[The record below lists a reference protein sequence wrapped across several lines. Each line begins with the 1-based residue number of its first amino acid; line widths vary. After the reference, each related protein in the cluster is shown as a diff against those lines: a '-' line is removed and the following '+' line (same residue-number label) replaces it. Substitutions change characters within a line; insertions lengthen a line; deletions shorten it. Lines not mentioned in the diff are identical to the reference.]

1 MDFFSV
7 EYLEHLRD
15 VYLVPFGINLLIAIL
30 VFYIGRTVARLII
43 RVLDRIATRSNVDE
57 SLRKFLLDLAYGLLM
72 AIVVIAA
79 LERLGVKTTAA
90 IAILGA
96 LGLAIGFALQGS
108 LGNFASGVLIITFK
122 PYKIGD
128 LVEIA
133 GHTGVVDDIKVFNTV
148 LRSPDNIQILVP
160 NGQVTGGTIKNMSTR
175 GIRRV
180 DMVFGIG
187 YDDDIKKAKEMIEK
201 VLSEDSRILAEPT
214 YQVAVSNLGDS
225 SVDLVVRPWVKVE
238 DYWGVKFHT
247 LERLKLEA
255 DAAGISIPFPQRD
268 VHLFEEKKAA

>member
-1 MDFFSV
+1 MDLFSI
-7 EYLEHLRD
+7 EHLQRLAHQS
-15 VYLVPFGINLLIAIL
+15 LVPFGINLLIAIF
-30 VFYIGRTVARLII
+30 VYFIGRSIARLII
-43 RVLDRIATRSNVDE
+43 RVLDRLAERSNVDE
-57 SLRKFLLDLAYGLLM
+57 SLRKFVLDLVYGVLM
-72 AIVVIAA
+72 AIVVITA

-160 NGQVTGGTIKNMSTR
+160 NGQVTSGTIKNMSTR

-180 DMVFGIG
+180 DIVFGIG

-201 VLSEDSRILAEPT
+201 VLSEDNRILAEPA

-238 DYWGVKFHT
+238 DYWGVRFHT
-247 LERLKLEA
+247 LERLKIEA
-255 DAAGISIPFPQRD
+255 DAAGISIPYPQRD

>member
-1 MDFFSV
+1 MDFFSI
-7 EYLEHLRD
+7 EHLERLAHQ
-15 VYLVPFGINLLIAIL
+15 YLVPFGINLLIAIF
-30 VFYIGRTVARLII
+30 VYFIGRSIARLII
-43 RVLDRIATRSNVDE
+43 RVLDRLAERSNVDE
-57 SLRKFLLDLAYGLLM
+57 SLRKFVLDLVYGVLM
-72 AIVVIAA
+72 AIVVITA

-160 NGQVTGGTIKNMSTR
+160 NGQVTSGTIKNMSTR

-180 DMVFGIG
+180 DIVFGIG

-201 VLSEDSRILAEPT
+201 VLSEDSRILAEPA
-214 YQVAVSNLGDS
+214 YQVAVSNLGES

-238 DYWGVKFHT
+238 DYWGVRFHT
-247 LERLKLEA
+247 LERLKIEA
-255 DAAGISIPFPQRD
+255 DAAGISIPYPQRD